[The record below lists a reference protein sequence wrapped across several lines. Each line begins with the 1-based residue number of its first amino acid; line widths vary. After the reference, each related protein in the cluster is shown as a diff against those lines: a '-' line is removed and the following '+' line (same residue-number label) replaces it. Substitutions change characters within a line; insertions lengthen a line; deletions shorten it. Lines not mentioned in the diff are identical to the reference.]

1 MSRAPK
7 FNEAQILT
15 AAGRLIATHGPA
27 GATIGAIARAVGA
40 PTGSIYHRFD
50 SRDVLLAEV
59 WLGAAAAFQGAF
71 FERLAGGNPQ
81 EAGLRAALYMAQ
93 RVREYPQEA
102 RLLLLHRR
110 EDFVDRGWP
119 IGPRRRAQQL
129 VHQVET
135 ELRAFCRRLCGRQD
149 PRTVRVVS
157 YAVVEAPFAAVRR
170 HVAANESPPP
180 YVDVLIRVTYDAVI
194 GQFRVPG
201 ARGAGP
207 LNVDSD

>member
-59 WLGAAAAFQGAF
+59 WLGAAAAFQAAF
-71 FERLAGGNPQ
+71 FERLAGGAPR

-93 RVREYPQEA
+93 RVREHPQEA

-119 IGPRRRAQQL
+119 ITLRRRAEQL
-129 VHQVET
+129 GHQVET
-135 ELRAFCRRLCGRQD
+135 ELGALSRRLCGRQD
-149 PRTVRVVS
+149 ARTVRIVS

-170 HVAANESPPP
+170 HVAASESPPP
-180 YVDVLIRVTYDAVI
+180 YVDVMIRVTYDAVI
-194 GQFRVPG
+194 GQLRARGP
-201 ARGAGP
+201 RGAGP